1 MATLNIPFMQTGSLV
16 AGNRLLDESN
26 RTVQAWQDRP
36 SLLTHG
42 HRACQGCAE
51 ALAAR
56 WVLDT
61 AYEAADGKLMV
72 ANSTGCLE
80 VFSTLYPESA
90 WKVPW
95 VHSLFANSASVAT
108 GIAAVNHARGR
119 PDIRVIAQGGDGG
132 TADIGLACLSG
143 MFDRNDDVLYV
154 CYDNQG
160 YMNTG
165 AQRSSTTP
173 PATRTATTPAV
184 GADKG
189 EHFGMGKSVP
199 RIAMAHDIPY
209 VATASVSDLR
219 DLEAKV
225 RKAMSYRGARYIHI
239 LVTCPLGWGTKS
251 RDAIKMARLAVR
263 SGLFPV
269 FEAEYGEVTAS
280 TPIRERVPVEEYL
293 RPQRRFAHLFGP
305 GGDASALARIR
316 QLAER
321 NIRKY
326 NLLPA
331 PAAPSPA
338 APQDLEGALA

>member
-1 MATLNIPFMQTGSLV
+1 MVKVNVPFMQTGTLV
-16 AGNRLLDESN
+16 VGNRLLDETDRS
-26 RTVQAWQDRP
+26 VQAWQGRP
-36 SLLTHG
+36 SCLTHG

-61 AYEAADGKLMV
+61 AMEVTDGKLMV
-72 ANSTGCLE
+72 ANATGCLE

-95 VHSLFANSASVAT
+95 IHSLFANSASVAT
-108 GIAAVNHARGR
+108 GIAAVLRARGR
-119 PDIRVIAQGGDGG
+119 TDTRVIAQGGDGG

-143 MFDRNDDVLYV
+143 MFERNDDVLYV

-165 AQRSSTTP
+165 AQRSSATP

-184 GADKG
+184 GRDPGAP
-189 EHFGMGKSVP
+189 FGQGKSVP

-209 VATASVSDLR
+209 VATASVADLR

-225 RKAMSYRGARYIHI
+225 RTAMSHRGARYLHV

-251 RDAIKMARLAVR
+251 ADSIKMARLAVR
-263 SGLFPV
+263 CGLFPV

-280 TPIRERVPVEEYL
+280 TPIRDRVPVEEYL

-305 GGDASALARIR
+305 NGDEIALGRIR
-316 QLAER
+316 HMAER
-321 NIRKY
+321 NIRQY
-326 NLLPA
+326 NLCP
-331 PAAPSPA
+331 
-338 APQDLEGALA
+338 EGSRS